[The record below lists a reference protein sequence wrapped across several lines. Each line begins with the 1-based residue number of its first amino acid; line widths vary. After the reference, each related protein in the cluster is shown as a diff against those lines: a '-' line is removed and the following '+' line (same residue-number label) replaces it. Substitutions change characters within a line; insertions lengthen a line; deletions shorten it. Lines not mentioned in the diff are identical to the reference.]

1 MKLLVPFIAVLL
13 LVGCATSEPTT
24 WSTAESSPQWHDGSA
39 IEDSSLESIAFVGY
53 KAEIYTR
60 DKPTKIIQM
69 HIIDVKETSIT
80 GNNLYI
86 TNGPQPEVE
95 TMKIDRSNIMK
106 ILVYE
111 VKEKSSGAETTA
123 AETSGADSSG
133 AENSVGKTALKAGI
147 IVLCTLEIVAE
158 IIDGS
163 HNPNC

>member
-13 LVGCATSEPTT
+13 LVGCATPEPTAE
-24 WSTAESSPQWHDGSA
+24 STAESSPQWHDGSV

-80 GNNLYI
+80 GLYI
-86 TNGPQPEVE
+86 TNGPQPGVE

-123 AETSGADSSG
+123 AETAGAEPTAARTSG
-133 AENSVGKTALKAGI
+133 AETAGAI
-147 IVLCTLEIVAE
+147 ALCTLEILITIAS
-158 IIDGS
+158 GG
-163 HNPNC
+163 NGGTPCGGY